1 MRNAPIILMDE
12 PTVGLD
18 AASEQAVVEA
28 IKLLIERRTA
38 IIVTHQLST
47 ITDMDLIVVLS
58 KGEIIESGRHEELL
72 NREGL
77 YKKFWEAQQFDKLSP
92 IVE

>member
-1 MRNAPIILMDE
+1 MDE
-12 PTVGLD
+12 PTAGLD

-28 IKLLIERRTA
+28 IKSLIERRTA

-58 KGEIIESGRHEELL
+58 NGEIIESRRHEELL

-77 YKKFWEAQQFDKLSP
+77 YKKL
-92 IVE
+92 